1 MAVEKMS
8 LAKALNESLRKALD
22 TDPKVLIM
30 GEDVGKL
37 GGVFRITDGLQ
48 KDFGEGR
55 VIDTP
60 LAESGI
66 VGTAIGLALRGYR
79 PIVEI
84 QFDGFVFPAYDQIVT
99 QLAKMH
105 ARALGKV
112 KMPVVIR
119 IPYGG
124 GIGAVEHHSESPE
137 ALFAHVAG
145 LKVVSPS
152 NASDAYWMMQ
162 QAVQSDDPIIF
173 FEPKRRY
180 WDKGELD
187 TESIP
192 GPLHKAAVAR
202 EGSDL
207 TLVAYGPMV
216 KVCLEAA
223 AAAQEEGKSVEVLD
237 LRSMSPID
245 FDAVQASV
253 EKTGLLVVVHE
264 APVFYGSGA
273 EIAARIT
280 ERCFY
285 HLEAPVLRVGGYHA
299 PTRRP
304 GWRTSTCRVS
314 TGCSMPS
321 TARWR
326 TEERV
331 VTTMTETSA
340 RFREFKMPDVGEGL
354 TEAEILKWF
363 VQPGDT
369 VTDGQVVCEVE
380 TAKAAVELPI
390 PFDGVVHELRFPE
403 GTTVDVGEV
412 IIAVDVAPGSGDAPA
427 EPEPVQEAVAEPAAE
442 EAPKGR
448 QPVLVGYGVAES
460 STKRRARKGAEI
472 PGPAAAAAQA
482 EINGHR
488 AKVAESRPLAK
499 PPVRKLAKDLGIDL
513 ATVTPT
519 GEGGVI
525 TREDVHAAAAPAP
538 AEAPVRAE
546 EAVAAPAPVEAVA
559 PVGRETR
566 IPVKGVRKAIA
577 QAMVGSAFTA
587 PHVTEF
593 VTVDVTRTMKLVAEL
608 KEDKDMA
615 GVRVNPLLVIAK
627 ALLVAI
633 KRNPAV
639 NAAWD
644 EANQEI
650 VQKHYVNLGIAA
662 ATPRGLIV
670 PNIKDAHDKTL
681 PELGAALADLVSTAR
696 EGKTSP
702 AAMAGGTVTIT
713 NVGVFGVDTGT
724 PILNPGESAILA
736 VGAIKLQPWVH
747 KGKVK
752 PRQVTTLALSFD
764 HRLVDGEL
772 GSKVLADVAAILE
785 QPKRLITWG

>member
-1 MAVEKMS
+1 M
-8 LAKALNESLRKALD
+8 
-22 TDPKVLIM
+22 
-30 GEDVGKL
+30 
-37 GGVFRITDGLQ
+37 
-48 KDFGEGR
+48 
-55 VIDTP
+55 
-60 LAESGI
+60 
-66 VGTAIGLALRGYR
+66 
-79 PIVEI
+79 
-84 QFDGFVFPAYDQIVT
+84 
-99 QLAKMH
+99 
-105 ARALGKV
+105 
-112 KMPVVIR
+112 
-119 IPYGG
+119 
-124 GIGAVEHHSESPE
+124 
-137 ALFAHVAG
+137 
-145 LKVVSPS
+145 
-152 NASDAYWMMQ
+152 
-162 QAVQSDDPIIF
+162 
-173 FEPKRRY
+173 
-180 WDKGELD
+180 
-187 TESIP
+187 
-192 GPLHKAAVAR
+192 
-202 EGSDL
+202 
-207 TLVAYGPMV
+207 
-216 KVCLEAA
+216 
-223 AAAQEEGKSVEVLD
+223 
-237 LRSMSPID
+237 
-245 FDAVQASV
+245 
-253 EKTGLLVVVHE
+253 
-264 APVFYGSGA
+264 
-273 EIAARIT
+273 
-280 ERCFY
+280 
-285 HLEAPVLRVGGYHA
+285 
-299 PTRRP
+299 
-304 GWRTSTCRVS
+304 
-314 TGCSMPS
+314 
-321 TARWR
+321 
-326 TEERV
+326 
-331 VTTMTETSA
+331 TTMTETSA

-427 EPEPVQEAVAEPAAE
+427 VPDAAPAAAPEPVAKAEP

-448 QPVLVGYGVAES
+448 QPVLVGYGVAEA
-460 STKRRARKGAEI
+460 STKRRARKGVEV
-472 PGPAAAAAQA
+472 PGPAAAAIQA
-482 EINGHR
+482 EINGHGS
-488 AKVAESRPLAK
+488 VVPETRPLAK

-525 TREDVHAAAAPAP
+525 TREDVHAAAAPAA
-538 AEAPVRAE
+538 AEVP
-546 EAVAAPAPVEAVA
+546 AAPAPAVA
-559 PVGRETR
+559 PAASAAPAAPAVAAVQGARETR

-608 KEDKDMA
+608 KEDKDLA
-615 GVRVNPLLVIAK
+615 GVRVNPLLIIAK

-633 KRNPAV
+633 KRNPNV

-681 PELGAALADLVSTAR
+681 PQLAAALGELVSTAR
-696 EGKTSP
+696 EGRTSP

-736 VGAIKLQPWVH
+736 VGSIKPQPWVH

-785 QPKRLITWG
+785 QPKRLITWA

>member
-1 MAVEKMS
+1 MT
-8 LAKALNESLRKALD
+8 D
-22 TDPKVLIM
+22 T
-30 GEDVGKL
+30 
-37 GGVFRITDGLQ
+37 
-48 KDFGEGR
+48 
-55 VIDTP
+55 
-60 LAESGI
+60 
-66 VGTAIGLALRGYR
+66 
-79 PIVEI
+79 
-84 QFDGFVFPAYDQIVT
+84 
-99 QLAKMH
+99 
-105 ARALGKV
+105 
-112 KMPVVIR
+112 
-119 IPYGG
+119 
-124 GIGAVEHHSESPE
+124 
-137 ALFAHVAG
+137 
-145 LKVVSPS
+145 S
-152 NASDAYWMMQ
+152 NA
-162 QAVQSDDPIIF
+162 V
-173 FEPKRRY
+173 
-180 WDKGELD
+180 
-187 TESIP
+187 
-192 GPLHKAAVAR
+192 
-202 EGSDL
+202 
-207 TLVAYGPMV
+207 
-216 KVCLEAA
+216 
-223 AAAQEEGKSVEVLD
+223 
-237 LRSMSPID
+237 
-245 FDAVQASV
+245 
-253 EKTGLLVVVHE
+253 
-264 APVFYGSGA
+264 
-273 EIAARIT
+273 
-280 ERCFY
+280 
-285 HLEAPVLRVGGYHA
+285 
-299 PTRRP
+299 
-304 GWRTSTCRVS
+304 
-314 TGCSMPS
+314 
-321 TARWR
+321 
-326 TEERV
+326 
-331 VTTMTETSA
+331 

-354 TEAEILKWF
+354 TEAEILKWY

-403 GTTVDVGEV
+403 GTTVDVGQV
-412 IIAVDVAPGSGDAPA
+412 IITVDVAPGSGDDAPA
-427 EPEPVQEAVAEPAAE
+427 AAEPVAAAAPETEAEP

-460 STKRRARKGAEI
+460 STKRRARKGTEAAPAAASAAIQGEMNGH
-472 PGPAAAAAQA
+472 GPAAVPEA
-482 EINGHR
+482 
-488 AKVAESRPLAK
+488 RPLAK

-519 GEGGVI
+519 GEGGII
-525 TREDVHAAAAPAP
+525 TREDVHAAATPAPAP
-538 AEAPVRAE
+538 APVQTE
-546 EAVAAPAPVEAVA
+546 APAPAAAQVVAAA
-559 PVGRETR
+559 PVAAGARETR

-633 KRNPAV
+633 KRNPEV

-670 PNIKDAHDKTL
+670 PNIKDAHEQTL
-681 PELGAALADLVSTAR
+681 PQLAASLGELVSTAR

-724 PILNPGESAILA
+724 PILNSGESAILA